1 MRLFSG
7 RPDVVWPIGDYPQFR
22 SFREFEQRLFGA
34 YFPFAKTAVERSGS
48 GDPRP
53 SLQERY
59 TDQAGYVAALTA
71 AANDL
76 VARRFMLRADAD
88 AAIANAAANPVLP

>member
-1 MRLFSG
+1 MPVG
-7 RPDVVWPIGDYPQFR
+7 TNTGWNYTGKPGTIDQAG
-22 SFREFEQRLFGA
+22 LFGA
-34 YFPFAKTAVERSGS
+34 YFPFAKTAAQRAGTT
-48 GDPRP
+48 DPRL

-59 TDQAGYVAALTA
+59 TDQAGYVAAVTA

-88 AAIANAAANPVLP
+88 AAIASAAAKPVLP